1 MHFLKIFLLL
11 STIFSLHAFA
21 KPDTP
26 DASTASKYSVTLV
39 DTKTALSLQKD
50 GAVFVDTR
58 KVPEYAIER
67 IDGAIS
73 AYYDEKGGEE
83 NKIAEFDSSKDTY
96 INSRLPQDKQT
107 KLIFYCNGIK
117 CWESYKAAVLSVKD
131 GYKNIFWL
139 QEGIAKWKT
148 DGLKIDG
155 VNVVT
160 EEKIEDARDDLSTY
174 IPMMSAIAI
183 AIVAALF
190 FIFKALIH
198 KDNLLISK
206 KLLSNI
212 FVVIISMGTLGYFS
226 LNAS

>member
-39 DTKTALSLQKD
+39 DTKTALSLQKE

-107 KLIFYCNGIK
+107 KLIF
-117 CWESYKAAVLSVKD
+117 
-131 GYKNIFWL
+131 
-139 QEGIAKWKT
+139 
-148 DGLKIDG
+148 
-155 VNVVT
+155 
-160 EEKIEDARDDLSTY
+160 
-174 IPMMSAIAI
+174 
-183 AIVAALF
+183 
-190 FIFKALIH
+190 
-198 KDNLLISK
+198 
-206 KLLSNI
+206 
-212 FVVIISMGTLGYFS
+212 
-226 LNAS
+226 